1 MTSSSTNADGPT
13 IKTETM
19 AQLLLSQGHWQQ
31 ARQVYQEIY
40 HQDRE
45 KHAHIREILAE
56 IDREYTSKQQVIPD
70 NSIIKAQINYLKAFL
85 KRLQGGLEGRQKL

>member
-1 MTSSSTNADGPT
+1 
-13 IKTETM
+13 M

-40 HQDRE
+40 HQDSG

-56 IDREYTSKQQVIPD
+56 IDREYTSKQQGIPD
-70 NSIIKAQINYLKAFL
+70 DSIIKAQINYLKNFL
-85 KRLQGGLEGRQKL
+85 KRL